1 MIQVHRL
8 YAFHVGETVVNTLMN
23 NLRTYFVI
31 HPVAISFKGEFKVLL
46 GCTVHVRVS
55 NKVVLYVV
63 YGKCF
68 CQRQRMSSRT
78 LNSPLKDLATGW
90 ITKYV
95 LELFIN
101 VFTTVSPTWKA

>member
-31 HPVAISFKGEFKVLL
+31 HPVARSFKGEFKVLL

-68 CQRQRMSSRT
+68 CQRQRMYRYMQK
-78 LNSPLKDLATGW
+78 NKF
-90 ITKYV
+90 
-95 LELFIN
+95 ELTMLHSA
-101 VFTTVSPTWKA
+101 VEPV